1 MSRLEISLP
10 NEKICLEFIKLNDD
24 VKVKWLKIAKEM
36 YNKSIETVQ
45 CMTDEN
51 HKNVIELLKEKYN
64 NKKLELEMNLEGE
77 RQMRSTIEER
87 YIHRI
92 QSVEREIKEG
102 AKIIYTEKIHNLKE
116 EIQKQKI
123 IISQK
128 NDKINQIRENK
139 YNELESKRK
148 ELERVWMERIE
159 NLRNEK
165 DKKIEEERK
174 KSEKLFLRKQ
184 NSSLIGADGE
194 EICLSN
200 LTLLFPAAKIEDTH
214 TEAGRGDFFFNYK
227 DINLMIENK
236 NYSRNVP
243 KKEIDKFYRDIEN
256 NSDILG
262 GILCSQKSGIANR
275 EDFCIEIIKGKP
287 IIMLHNTNNNNNKIK
302 VAIELLMGI
311 IKTNIDFNK
320 KEIIDAVKLSSKIIR
335 QKFNRIRKELSE
347 HQRKM
352 TELIFGEGIEQEIRK
367 ILLYYGVNF
376 K

>member
-10 NEKICLEFIKLNDD
+10 NDKICLEFIKLNDD

-51 HKNVIELLKEKYN
+51 HKKAIEMLKEKYH
-64 NKKLELEMNLEGE
+64 NKKQELELTIEGE
-77 RQMRSTIEER
+77 RQMRSTIEDR
-87 YIHRI
+87 YIDRI
-92 QSVEREIKEG
+92 QVVEREIKEG
-102 AKIIYTEKIHNLKE
+102 TKIIYTEKINTLRNKIE
-116 EIQKQKI
+116 ELNKQI
-123 IISQK
+123 NQK
-128 NDKINQIRENK
+128 NEQINSIRENK
-139 YNELESKRK
+139 YNEIDSKRK
-148 ELERVWMERIE
+148 EMERIWMERME
-159 NLRNEK
+159 NLRKEK

-174 KSEKLFLRKQ
+174 KTEKHLLRQQ

-194 EICLSN
+194 EICLSI
-200 LTLLFPAAKIEDTH
+200 LTILFPAAKIEDTH
-214 TEAGRGDFFFNYK
+214 AEAGRGDFFFNYQN
-227 DINLMIENK
+227 INLMIENK

-256 NSDILG
+256 NTDIQG

-275 EDFCIEIIKGKP
+275 EDFCIEICKGKP
-287 IIMLHNTNNNNNKIK
+287 IIMLHKTNNNNNKLK

-320 KEIIDAVKLSSKIIR
+320 KEIIDAIKLSSKVIR
-335 QKFNRIRKELSE
+335 QKFNRIKKELSE
-347 HQRKM
+347 HHRKM
-352 TELIFGEGIEQEIRK
+352 TEMIFGEGIENEIRK
-367 ILLYYGVNF
+367 MLLSYGVDF